1 MKSELRCF
9 CLVARSLFVWFFR
22 LSAEKR
28 INRKFF
34 FLYLEHH
41 PRAITYYFPP
51 VYSSFFASSLFSS
64 RLGAGCAVY
73 HRPHTPITTLFQY
86 LPRNSTLTCHMYR
99 FSMLNSANVSK
110 PRCPL
115 SNHRLMSS
123 QPLRIRKRGPKL
135 FPSASSAWVA
145 AWVLKKGSKGVCDL

>member
-1 MKSELRCF
+1 M
-9 CLVARSLFVWFFR
+9 AWSLFVWFFR

-64 RLGAGCAVY
+64 RFGAGCAVY
-73 HRPHTPITTLFQY
+73 HRPHSPITTLFQY
-86 LPRNSTLTCHMYR
+86 FPRNSTPTCHMYR

-123 QPLRIRKRGPKL
+123 QPLRIRMRGPKSFL
-135 FPSASSAWVA
+135 LASSASVA
-145 AWVLKKGSKGVCDL
+145 AWVSTLGNFSR